1 MSAPAPATRPRGVRA
16 VTRYSLTHLSDPEL
30 VRALK
35 AAAVHEKSATA
46 DLLAHLAEVD
56 ARGLYLL
63 AAYTSMYAYCV
74 RELNLSE
81 DAAYKRIQAAR
92 TAREFPAVL
101 QALADGRL
109 HLSGVVLLGP
119 CLNESNCRELLDAA
133 AGKSKSEIESLLARR
148 FPRSEALPLVTALP
162 AATTGESRLAP
173 ERLQAQEGLA
183 PQLAPAQVGTQG
195 IYANELAPG
204 RVDSRGTTEVQLPP
218 GTVPAS
224 ISYAKVTPV
233 APERFALQLTMSQAT
248 HDTLRYAQSLLGH
261 QIPSG
266 ELAEVLDRALDALI
280 AQLERSKFA
289 ATNRPR
295 PGQKHASADP
305 RHIPA
310 EVKRA
315 VWERDG
321 GRCTFVSEDGHRCEA
336 RSRLEYDH
344 VQPVAQGGKATVENL
359 RLRCRAHNQFT
370 AEKAF
375 GPGLVH
381 EKRQRAKEKAAQRV
395 EDSAAQRARAA
406 ESARAAAAER
416 ARIQAEDREIA
427 ANWARARAEA
437 LERGRAIAE
446 TMPWLR
452 GFGPLPARVRGAAE
466 RDAAPVG

>member
-1 MSAPAPATRPRGVRA
+1 MGAPAPATRPRGGRA
-16 VTRYSLTHLSDPEL
+16 VTRFCLSHLSDPEL
-30 VRALK
+30 VRARK

-148 FPRSEALPLVTALP
+148 FPRSEMLPLVTALP
-162 AATTGESRLAP
+162 AATTANGE
-173 ERLQAQEGLA
+173 
-183 PQLAPAQVGTQG
+183 LAPAQPAPQG

-204 RVDSRGTTEVQLPP
+204 RVDSRGTTEVQLSP

-224 ISYAKVTPV
+224 IPHAKVTPV
-233 APERFALQLTMSQAT
+233 APERYALQLTVGKAT
-248 HDTLRYAQSLLGH
+248 HDKLRHAQELLGH

-280 AQLERSKFA
+280 TQLERS
-289 ATNRPR
+289 
-295 PGQKHASADP
+295 
-305 RHIPA
+305 
-310 EVKRA
+310 
-315 VWERDG
+315 
-321 GRCTFVSEDGHRCEA
+321 
-336 RSRLEYDH
+336 
-344 VQPVAQGGKATVENL
+344 
-359 RLRCRAHNQFT
+359 
-370 AEKAF
+370 
-375 GPGLVH
+375 
-381 EKRQRAKEKAAQRV
+381 
-395 EDSAAQRARAA
+395 
-406 ESARAAAAER
+406 
-416 ARIQAEDREIA
+416 
-427 ANWARARAEA
+427 
-437 LERGRAIAE
+437 
-446 TMPWLR
+446 
-452 GFGPLPARVRGAAE
+452 
-466 RDAAPVG
+466 